1 MRKKLQNVYGAILL
15 RYRWR
20 AALIRLGVE
29 TNAAKIIGIDV
40 RPDNQAVTLT
50 VRSLTR
56 QAADLLSEKG
66 SERLGWALNNR
77 VLALG
82 VDPYNPTDHRVL
94 IEMAPLVAGYLPD
107 PVPPRFGA
115 DSRAIPIGLYATTG
129 EAFGIDFW
137 SAERGSVSALVA
149 GTTGSG
155 KSNTVNVI
163 LSGLITARVC
173 VVGIDCKSGET
184 LRPWSDVLGHP
195 VIDPYVDLNAC
206 DELLARLVS
215 LMEARQRCPLPYYR
229 PIVLIVEEWASLP
242 LKPTSIGDSLER
254 LAAQGRSAGLGL
266 VVTTQRPTSNVG
278 AVRTSTRGNLPIRI
292 AHSTVGDR
300 FASEAIL
307 GAGLNDA
314 ADLPTEPPG
323 LALIRSAGS
332 RPEPVQVFQCP
343 GPLWPE
349 LPLSFTLDDVEAM
362 DQAAQRECANT
373 AR

>member
-1 MRKKLQNVYGAILL
+1 MREKTRIAVANIVFRFQ
-15 RYRWR
+15 WR
-20 AALIRLGVE
+20 AALVRLGVAP
-29 TNAAKIIGIDV
+29 NAARIIAIVD
-40 RPDNQAVTLT
+40 RPDGQAMTLT
-50 VRSLTR
+50 VRSRTR
-56 QAADLLSEKG
+56 QAADLLSNKG
-66 SERLGWALNNR
+66 IERLGWALNSR

-94 IEMAPLVAGYLPD
+94 IEAAPLVAGHLPERA
-107 PVPPRFGA
+107 PFRFGVT
-115 DSRAIPIGLYATTG
+115 SRAVPIGLYATTG
-129 EAFGIDFW
+129 ETLDIDFW

-163 LSGLITARVC
+163 LSGLITAHFC

-184 LRPWSDVLGHP
+184 LTPWSSVLGHP
-195 VIDPYVDLNAC
+195 VVDPYVDLNAC

-215 LMEARQRCPLPYYR
+215 LMEARQRCPLPNYC
-229 PIVLIVEEWASLP
+229 PIVLVVEEWASLP
-242 LKPTSIGDSLER
+242 LKPTSIGDRLER
-254 LAAQGRSAGLGL
+254 LAAQGRSARIGILA
-266 VVTTQRPTSNVG
+266 TTQRPTSNVG

-307 GAGLNDA
+307 GAGMNDA

-332 RPEPVQVFQCP
+332 RLEPVQVFQCP
-343 GPLWPE
+343 GPPWSDR
-349 LPLSFTLDDVEAM
+349 PLSFTLDYVEAM
-362 DQAAQRECANT
+362 DRAAQRECAIAT
-373 AR
+373 